1 MSSNNHN
8 SLAGTG
14 PSSFP
19 SLARS
24 ALAVGAMLVSG
35 IAMAAAADMSEASA
49 RYQQERAA
57 CISGRTH
64 QDRTTCLREAGAAL
78 AEAKRGNLDAAG
90 MGRYE
95 QNQLMRCDAHPAEDR
110 EDCLRRMRGE
120 GTISGSGE
128 GGSVYRELRTTTP
141 AN

>member
-35 IAMAAAADMSEASA
+35 IAMSAAADISEANA

-57 CISGRTH
+57 CISGQSH
-64 QDRTTCLREAGAAL
+64 QDRATCLQEAGAAL
-78 AEAKRGNLDAAG
+78 QEAKRGNLGGG
-90 MGRYE
+90 MGQYE
-95 QNQLMRCDAHPAEDR
+95 QNQLRRCDAHPAEDR

-120 GTISGSGE
+120 GTISGSVE
-128 GGSVYRELRTTTP
+128 GGGIYRELRTTTP

>member
-8 SLAGTG
+8 NLARTG

-19 SLARS
+19 LLARS
-24 ALAVGAMLVSG
+24 ALVVGAMLVSG
-35 IAMAAAADMSEASA
+35 IAMAAAADMSEAKA
-49 RYQQERAA
+49 RYQQERET
-57 CISGRTH
+57 CISGRSR
-64 QDRTTCLREAGAAL
+64 QDRTTCLREAAAAL
-78 AEAKRGNLDAAG
+78 AEAKRGNLDAAD

-95 QNQLMRCDAHPAEDR
+95 QNQLMRCDVHPEGDR